1 MAGSISTLGVGSG
14 LQLQDILDKLRAVD
28 QQVVDKKQTEITD
41 LNTQVDEFTTVNN
54 KLLTLKS
61 SALDLSLSGTYLGRT
76 VASSNEAAVSA
87 SVLDGATAKNYS
99 VAVTNLAAQSLWMSS
114 TGFAAKDSS
123 IASVDGSMIVELGNN
138 TPATTLQI
146 DVSANSTLSQL
157 VDSIN
162 DDTAN
167 PGITASII
175 NDGLD
180 ATKPYK
186 LVLKST
192 GLGEDNRI
200 KVLQQLPDIPL
211 AEDTGQSAA
220 NSLNAQFSV
229 DGVSFQRQS
238 NSIDDVVDGVTLTLH
253 SVDTASVTVTAD
265 SAGLKDKITALV
277 GAYNDVVQ
285 EVGAKTSYDQTTK
298 QFGVLART
306 TMRDLPA
313 DLESLMTSGNKAD
326 STGTIQ
332 NLFDLGMAFNR
343 DGTITIDDATLSK
356 AVSENPDK
364 VKSFFLGDSTKDIEG
379 FADKVNN
386 RLRTVTGGTGI
397 VAAEKSAA
405 QSRIDDLT
413 DQISADTARLNKKYD
428 QLTKQFV
435 ALDKFMSQMT
445 SMSSFLTGQF
455 NSISKGWTGT
465 GSGATS

>member
-14 LQLQDILDKLRAVD
+14 LQLQDILDQLRAVD
-28 QQVVDKKQTEITD
+28 QRVVDKKNTEITD
-41 LNTQVDEFTTVNN
+41 LNTQVEEFTTVNN

-76 VASSNEAAVSA
+76 VVSSKDTAVSA

-99 VAVTNLAAQSLWMSS
+99 VAVTNLATQSLWMSG

-123 IASVDGSMIVELGNN
+123 IATVDGSIILELGSN

-146 DVSANSTLSQL
+146 DVTANSTLSQL

-162 DDTAN
+162 NDTTN
-167 PGITASII
+167 PGITASIV

-200 KVLQQLPDIPL
+200 KVLQQLPDIVL
-211 AEDTGQSAA
+211 AENTGQLAA
-220 NSLNAQFSV
+220 NSLNAQFAV

-238 NSIDDVVDGVTLTLH
+238 NSINDVVDGVTLTLH
-253 SVDTASVTVTAD
+253 SVDTASVTVAAD
-265 SAGLKDKITALV
+265 SAGLKDKITSLV
-277 GAYNDVVQ
+277 GAYNDAVQ
-285 EVGAKTSYDQTTK
+285 EVSAKTSYDQATK
-298 QFGVLART
+298 KFGSLART
-306 TMRDLPA
+306 TMRNLPA

-343 DGTITIDDATLSK
+343 DGTITIDDATLST
-356 AVSENPDK
+356 AVSANSDK
-364 VKSFFLGDSTKDIEG
+364 LKSFFLGDSTKDIEG

-386 RLRTVTGGTGI
+386 RLRTITGGTGI

-405 QSRIDDLT
+405 QSRIGDLT

-428 QLTKQFV
+428 QLTRQFV

-445 SMSSFLTGQF
+445 SMSSYLTGQF
-455 NSISKGWTGT
+455 NSISNGWTGT
-465 GSGATS
+465 GSGATK